1 MAMRAGSGNMRHVLL
16 RQVRIWHWM
25 TGAVTLTMMAL
36 FAVTGVTLNHARQI
50 EAQPVIREIKT
61 VLPLE
66 LREEIERA
74 EDGGLTAVVP
84 GPVAGWLENELGAP
98 VSRRS
103 GEWSDREVY
112 ISIPKPGGDAWLSI
126 NRQTGE
132 AIYETTDRGAIAW
145 LNDLHRGRNT
155 GPVWF
160 WLLDIFAI
168 AALIFC
174 LTGLGLLWMHGP
186 RRPSTW
192 ALVGA
197 GVALP
202 LLTAV
207 FFIHV

>member
-1 MAMRAGSGNMRHVLL
+1 MAARAGSRIMRHVWL

-61 VLPLE
+61 FLPLE
-66 LREEIERA
+66 LREEIKRA
-74 EDGGLTAVVP
+74 EGGGPTAVVP
-84 GPVAGWLENELGAP
+84 GTVASWLEKELGAP

-112 ISIPKPGGDAWLSI
+112 VSMPKPGGDAWLSI

-132 AIYETTDRGAIAW
+132 VTYETTDRGVISW

-168 AALIFC
+168 AALMFC
-174 LTGLGLLWMHGP
+174 LTGLGLHWTHSP

-192 ALVGA
+192 ALVGT

-202 LLTAV
+202 VLVAV